1 MLPSAS
7 PATTIYIL
15 QKIKLILTN
24 VVMTHLGIVRV
35 DVKTHHPACC
45 LQNKLWGEY
54 FADLN
59 YHFAW
64 VKKASLAENK
74 SEGYQRKL
82 ICQNIRPW
90 VGGVLEGEATD
101 VSNIWLLV
109 EVVRAKTHT

>member
-15 QKIKLILTN
+15 QNIKL
-24 VVMTHLGIVRV
+24 
-35 DVKTHHPACC
+35 DKCC
-45 LQNKLWGEY
+45 DDTPGDSEGGCQDTSLRMPPPEQTLGEY

-64 VKKASLAENK
+64 VKKASRAENK